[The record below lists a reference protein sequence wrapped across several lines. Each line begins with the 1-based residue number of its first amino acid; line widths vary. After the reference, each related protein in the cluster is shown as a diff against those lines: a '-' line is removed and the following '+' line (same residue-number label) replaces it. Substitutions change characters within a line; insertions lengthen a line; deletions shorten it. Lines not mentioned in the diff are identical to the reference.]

1 MLRQCILTFVIIS
14 GVVPNMI
21 GEQTASVRLP
31 KPARTSSVSLE
42 QTLHHRRSIREY
54 KTDEPLSL
62 QEVSQLLWAAQGVT
76 SDDGLRTAP
85 SAGALY
91 PLEVYVVAGNVR
103 NLQPGIYHYR
113 PREHELVRV
122 ATGDKRRELSRAA
135 LDQEQ
140 VRDAPAVIAFSA
152 VFERTTGKYRERGR
166 RYVHIEVGHAS
177 QNVLLQAVSLGLG
190 AVPVGAFSDEEVKKV
205 MSLPE
210 EEEPMYL
217 MPIGRR

>member
-1 MLRQCILTFVIIS
+1 
-14 GVVPNMI
+14 
-21 GEQTASVRLP
+21 
-31 KPARTSSVSLE
+31 
-42 QTLHHRRSIREY
+42 
-54 KTDEPLSL
+54 
-62 QEVSQLLWAAQGVT
+62 
-76 SDDGLRTAP
+76 
-85 SAGALY
+85 
-91 PLEVYVVAGNVR
+91 VYVVAGNVR

-122 ATGDKRRELSRAA
+122 ATGDKRRELGRAA

-152 VFERTTGKYRERGR
+152 VFERTTRKYRERGR

-190 AVPVGAFSDEEVKKV
+190 AVPVGAFSDEEVKKI
-205 MSLPE
+205 MNLPN

-217 MPIGRR
+217 MPTGRR